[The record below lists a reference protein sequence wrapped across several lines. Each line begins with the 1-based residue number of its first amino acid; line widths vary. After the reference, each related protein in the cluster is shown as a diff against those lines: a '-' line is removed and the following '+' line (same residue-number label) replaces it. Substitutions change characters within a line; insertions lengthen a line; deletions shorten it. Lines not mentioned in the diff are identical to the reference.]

1 MSNLVKNAWSR
12 VGVLVATLILMSA
25 CATPDA
31 RIRKNRAVFDALG
44 APEQALIKEG
54 KVAIG
59 FTPEMVKLA
68 VGAPDQ
74 RWMRTDAAGRF
85 EIWSYTVYDGM
96 GGVPLFRGDYH
107 RYAGGYP
114 YFYDTFYARG
124 ARPRE
129 YFKVTFSE
137 GKVSAIEQ
145 DTR

>member
-1 MSNLVKNAWSR
+1 MSKSATSAWPL
-12 VGVLVATLILMSA
+12 GVFLAAVLMALSA

-31 RIRKNRAVFDALG
+31 RIRRNQAVFDALG
-44 APEQALIKEG
+44 AAEQALIKEG

-85 EIWSYTVYDGM
+85 EIWSYTTYDGL
-96 GGVPLFRGDYH
+96 GGMPLFRGDYH
-107 RYAGGYP
+107 HYAGGYP

-124 ARPRE
+124 AKARE

-137 GKVSAIEQ
+137 GKVSAVEQ